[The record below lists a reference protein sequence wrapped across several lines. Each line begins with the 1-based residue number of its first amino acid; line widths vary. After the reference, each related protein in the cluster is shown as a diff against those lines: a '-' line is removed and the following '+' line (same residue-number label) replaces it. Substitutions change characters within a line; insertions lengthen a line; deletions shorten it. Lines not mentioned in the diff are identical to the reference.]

1 MSTFIIDWDGID
13 PVSVYSGGAA
23 DDVNIYGTTTL
34 NDGLGGTS
42 VVTVSAPANYVATAS
57 SPIVAGVD
65 VGNYF
70 YLSNNALGSPTP
82 DGTLTTANTEGP
94 VQTSIMFDSAVTD
107 ISFEILDIDQSLTGA
122 GLAGVP
128 WDDQVTIYAVDA
140 AGIPILSTIAVN
152 NTVIGQHS
160 VTQNVAVTG
169 AGTTSN
175 VGVQIN
181 STGSTN
187 PGVDGFGAGDSVS
200 ISILGT
206 SGPAVHGIVIVYTNG
221 PTTTASGVI
230 GIGPISYNDPTPS
243 CFVRGTMIETDRGE
257 IAIEDLAADDLVRTM
272 DNGFQPIRWIG
283 STTVKAKGHKA
294 PILFRAGTIG
304 NVLDLMLSPA
314 HRVVLQGWQSE
325 LLFGDS
331 ELLASAQSLVNDST
345 IVRQEGGEVE
355 YFHILFDRHEIV
367 FSNGAATE
375 SFHPGQVASGAM
387 AQEARDEIF
396 SLFPEL
402 EHNKASYGPAVRGT
416 LKAHEVALLSM

>member
-1 MSTFIIDWDGID
+1 MSTFIIDWDGLD

-42 VVTVSAPANYVATAS
+42 DVTVSAPANFVATAS
-57 SPIVAGVD
+57 SPTY
-65 VGNYF
+65 GNYF
-70 YLSNNALGSPTP
+70 YLSNNAVGSPTP

-94 VQTSIMFDSAVTD
+94 VQTSVSFDSAVTD
-107 ISFEILDIDQSLTGA
+107 ITFEILDIDQSLTGTGA
-122 GLAGVP
+122 AGVP

-140 AGIPILSTIAVN
+140 AGIPIATSIVVT
-152 NTVIGQHS
+152 NTVTGQHT
-160 VTQNVAVTG
+160 VTPNVAVTG
-169 AGTTSN
+169 GGSTAN

-181 STGSTN
+181 SVGSSDPAVN
-187 PGVDGFGAGDSVS
+187 GFGALDSVT
-200 ISILGT
+200 ITIPGNV
-206 SGPAVHGIVIVYTNG
+206 GPAVHGIVISYTNG
-221 PTTTASGVI
+221 PTTAASGVI
-230 GIGPISYNDPTPS
+230 GIGPITYVDPTPS
-243 CFVRGTMIETDRGE
+243 CFARGTMIETDRGE

-294 PILFRAGTIG
+294 PILFRAGSIG
-304 NVLDLMLSPA
+304 NSQDLMLSPA

-331 ELLASAQSLVNDST
+331 ELLASAQSLVNDNT

-375 SFHPGQVASGAM
+375 SFHPGDAASGVM
-387 AQEARDEIF
+387 AQDSRNEIF

-402 EHNKASYGPAVRGT
+402 ENNKASYGPAVRGT